1 MAIIAWLR
9 SFFVLQF
16 LGEETVKIYTALVS
30 FRARRLIVQKKC
42 VRHSRRS
49 GLVPSPKLQAPND
62 MSAATN
68 HSHLSNFYTFTSY
81 NIKCD

>member
-1 MAIIAWLR
+1 MAIMVDCVS

-16 LGEETVKIYTALVS
+16 LAEKTVKIYKALV
-30 FRARRLIVQKKC
+30 
-42 VRHSRRS
+42 HS
-49 GLVPSPKLQAPND
+49 GLVPSPKLQALND

-68 HSHLSNFYTFTSY
+68 HLHSSNFYTFMSY